1 MTPPATE
8 WAVRFGPFRLYPQ
21 QRVLL
26 EHDRPVRLGSRA
38 FDILATLIAH
48 AGTTVT
54 KADLMARVWPDTVVE
69 EANLRVH
76 VAALRKALRDGA
88 GRRYIDSVAG
98 RGYTFIAPVSGNA
111 PAAAA
116 SFERPAAACAATL
129 PACPPPPAGPLV
141 GRADAVAAVARQLT
155 AQRLV
160 TLAGTGGVGK
170 TALALTVARQL
181 AAQLP
186 CCAVDLAAAPD
197 AGAVPA
203 VLAAALGLPAG
214 PDPLP
219 SVLACLRA
227 RPLLLLLDNCE
238 RVVDAVAALAERLLQ
253 EAPRLN
259 ILATSREA
267 LRAADERVIP
277 LAPLDCP
284 APDAGLPALLAAPA
298 VTLFLYRAGIDGATL
313 SEADAAA
320 VARICRR
327 VDGIPLALELAAGR
341 LDLFHVRELATLM
354 DDPLH
359 LLKGGRRTAPPRHR
373 SWRASLAWS
382 WDTLTPVE
390 QTVLCRL
397 AVPRGEFGLAT
408 ASRIAADGMLDAA
421 GVEDAVAALHAKSLL
436 AARHT
441 EDGLR
446 CRLVAGAREY
456 ALALAENVENAGDA
470 TPVRCAVARP
480 GLPIPA
486 RAPLP
491 RGGKRITTRTA

>member
-1 MTPPATE
+1 MTLPATE
-8 WAVRFGPFRLYPQ
+8 WADPCVCFGPFRLYPQ

-26 EHDRPVRLGSRA
+26 EHGQPVRLGSRA

-48 AGTTVT
+48 AGTTVA
-54 KADLMARVWPDTVVE
+54 KADLLARVWPDTVVE

-98 RGYTFIAPVSGNA
+98 RGYTFVAPVTDGT
-111 PAAAA
+111 PA
-116 SFERPAAACAATL
+116 ELPATSSATPTSAL
-129 PACPPPPAGPLV
+129 PACPPPPAGPLI
-141 GRADAVAAVARQLT
+141 GRADDVAAVARHMT
-155 AQRLV
+155 THRLV
-160 TLAGTGGVGK
+160 TLVGTGGVGK
-170 TALALTVARQL
+170 TALALTVVRQL
-181 AAQLP
+181 AGRLP
-186 CCAVDLAAAPD
+186 CCVVDLAATSDPA
-197 AGAVPA
+197 AVPA
-203 VLAAALGLPAG
+203 ALTAAIGLPSS
-214 PDPLP
+214 PEPLAP
-219 SVLACLRA
+219 LLARLRA
-227 RPLLLLLDNCE
+227 HPLLLLLDNCE
-238 RVVDAVAALAERLLQ
+238 HVVDAVAALAERLLQ
-253 EAPRLN
+253 EAPQLS

-267 LRAADERVIP
+267 LRSADERVMA

-284 APDAGLPALLAAPA
+284 APQANGPAVLAAPA
-298 VTLFLYRAGIDGATL
+298 VALFLYRAGIDAAAL
-313 SEADAAA
+313 DDADAAA
-320 VARICRR
+320 VAQICRR

-341 LDLFHVRELATLM
+341 LDLFHVRELAARL

-382 WDTLTPVE
+382 WATLTPVE
-390 QTVLCRL
+390 ETVLRRL
-397 AVPRGEFGLAT
+397 AMLHGEFGLA
-408 ASRIAADGMLDAA
+408 AAGRIAADSLLDAA
-421 GVEDAVAALHAKSLL
+421 DVDDAVAALHAKSLL

-441 EDGLR
+441 EAGLR

-456 ALALAENVENAGDA
+456 ALALAECVGDEA
-470 TPVRCAVARP
+470 PVRCTLTRP